1 MPPTCAAVVAVSR
14 GDPAARGRRQR
25 QQRVG
30 LVAHVREQHDEIV
43 VARKA
48 VDDAC
53 GRLARRRELRAAERS
68 ALACGGDTA
77 FVYHLGVDDARECYL
92 PAFEDAAGGE
102 FPEARRIVG
111 REVGAD
117 YFEVVKIEQ
126 VGQMLHAVV
135 ELVVAQRRRVVTQPI
150 HQRDDRRARHRSVVD
165 EGMSRAAV
173 ARIDQQHV
181 AFGTILL
188 YQRGQTGNIIQS
200 GVDIV
205 GGYDIYVLPVGGRA
219 RVRTAPLSRSE
230 RKRAGDDY
238 E

>member
-1 MPPTCAAVVAVSR
+1 M
-14 GDPAARGRRQR
+14 
-25 QQRVG
+25 
-30 LVAHVREQHDEIV
+30 REQHDEIV

-92 PAFEDAAGGE
+92 HAPAFEDAAGGE